1 MKFRRIEF
9 KEHPILGNCTFDF
22 TDKDGNTLD
31 TIIIAGE
38 NGCGKTVL
46 LNELYELSFSNFLQK
61 KNYILRFELELS
73 KAEQDSINE
82 REAIAKAYP
91 DGIPNIIEAIVDY
104 KNRTSEIINPDYALH
119 GVF

>member
-1 MKFRRIEF
+1 M
-9 KEHPILGNCTFDF
+9 HLQF

-46 LNELYELSFSNFLQK
+46 LNELYELSFNNFTQK
-61 KNYILRFELELS
+61 KNYILRLELELS

-82 REAIAKAYP
+82 REVIAKVYP

-104 KNRTSEIINPDYALH
+104 IFSKESIQTLRLISPLKL
-119 GVF
+119 